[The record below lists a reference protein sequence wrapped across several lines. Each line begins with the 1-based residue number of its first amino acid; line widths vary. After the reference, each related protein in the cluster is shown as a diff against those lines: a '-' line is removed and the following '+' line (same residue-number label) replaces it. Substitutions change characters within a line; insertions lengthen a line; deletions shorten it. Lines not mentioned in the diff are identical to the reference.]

1 MEEEMKEINFT
12 SITIMKKAQKI
23 KFCLIIA
30 FLDGKIPTDIPKMK
44 MSIHS
49 KYFQLLIVNP

>member
-1 MEEEMKEINFT
+1 MKEINFT

-30 FLDGKIPTDIPKMK
+30 FLDGKIPTDIP
-44 MSIHS
+44 
-49 KYFQLLIVNP
+49 